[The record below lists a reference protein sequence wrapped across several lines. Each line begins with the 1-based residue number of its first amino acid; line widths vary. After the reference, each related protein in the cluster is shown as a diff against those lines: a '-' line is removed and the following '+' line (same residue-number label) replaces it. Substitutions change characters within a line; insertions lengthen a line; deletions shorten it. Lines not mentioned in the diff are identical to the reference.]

1 MGDHK
6 HNRGN
11 SPMKKYD
18 VQYARIEHQVYF
30 LEVEAENED
39 QARELAREQ
48 FTGDEDFRV
57 VHAEEFINQVEEVAP

>member
-1 MGDHK
+1 
-6 HNRGN
+6 
-11 SPMKKYD
+11 MKKFN

-30 LEVEAENED
+30 LEVEAENEEL
-39 QARELAREQ
+39 ARELAREQ